1 VSTKPQKYNVCLVIP
16 NALTLFFSPEKLKT
30 HGNFNVFLMSCLDI
44 LLFYT
49 CMEEKKS
56 GCAQASK
63 GSLSGHFQSVWSP
76 GVFATAS
83 FMGEQAART
92 KHVCVC

>member
-16 NALTLFFSPEKLKT
+16 NALTLFFLPEKSKT
-30 HGNFNVFLMSCLDI
+30 HGDFNVFLMSCLDI

-49 CMEEKKS
+49 CLEAKKS
-56 GCAQASK
+56 GYAQASK
-63 GSLSGHFQSVWSP
+63 GSLSGHFQPVWSP

-83 FMGEQAART
+83 FMEKQAART
-92 KHVCVC
+92 RHVCVC